1 MTNQSRSEQLADVLI
16 QTSFVASRLAMKL
29 LRMAEAY
36 EESMNAKVN
45 HNRTRQKCGIKGKPY
60 DKR

>member
-1 MTNQSRSEQLADVLI
+1 MTNQSRSELLADVLI

-36 EESMNAKVN
+36 EEGMKAKVN
-45 HNRTRQKCGIKGKPY
+45 HNRKPHEMRH
-60 DKR
+60 KRKTI